1 MADADTTR
9 PRAQSDTIHIRCRGA
24 KSFVD
29 DLGQSRGVV
38 LSRAVHFCDL
48 LRLSRTTRRF
58 VRFRRTRL
66 RRRGRARVN
75 PSSVYRRARR
85 FFKLRAIAGHPIAGV
100 RTLPIFPFKRLSVA
114 RCGSF
119 AVTFSEFSRL
129 KVPHRAI
136 FFNLISIAGHPIAGV
151 RTLPIFRF
159 HACRFS
165 LPGALPLGRE
175 FLRTFAAEGS
185 APGYFFQLYKIGRAS
200 CRERVSEIV

>member
-66 RRRGRARVN
+66 RRTTFRPVRDFRLEILRSFIAEGSAPGDFFQSPSDCGSPDCGCSDFADFPSRSSIERFARCGTFALKFFGVSLLKV
-75 PSSVYRRARR
+75 PRRAI
-85 FFKLRAIAGHPIAGV
+85 FFKVRAIAGHPIAGV
-100 RTLPIFPFKRLSVA
+100 RTLPIFQVGA
-114 RCGSF
+114 R
-119 AVTFSEFSRL
+119 
-129 KVPHRAI
+129 
-136 FFNLISIAGHPIAGV
+136 
-151 RTLPIFRF
+151 
-159 HACRFS
+159 
-165 LPGALPLGRE
+165 
-175 FLRTFAAEGS
+175 
-185 APGYFFQLYKIGRAS
+185 
-200 CRERVSEIV
+200 

>member
-66 RRRGRARVN
+66 HSARARARNGNRRGETAAASTFFARARD
-75 PSSVYRRARR
+75 
-85 FFKLRAIAGHPIAGV
+85 FFSPKSETIAGHPIAGV
-100 RTLPIFPFKRLSVA
+100 GTCADFAQRSLLNRPVRDLRREFPGIFTAKRSVPGDFFQVRNDCGSPDCGRAHLPIMVMNRVV
-114 RCGSF
+114 RCGAF
-119 AVTFSEFSRL
+119 AV
-129 KVPHRAI
+129 
-136 FFNLISIAGHPIAGV
+136 N
-151 RTLPIFRF
+151 FR
-159 HACRFS
+159 
-165 LPGALPLGRE
+165 
-175 FLRTFAAEGS
+175 
-185 APGYFFQLYKIGRAS
+185 
-200 CRERVSEIV
+200 